1 MPSADLELPPGFASV
16 LACTAE
22 DVDGAVGALR
32 GDVGAGR
39 VCATVGF
46 DIECVRR
53 RRARYRAD
61 VRAAPLRAH
70 PPDARVPFG
79 GAGGR

>member
-1 MPSADLELPPGFASV
+1 MPSADLELPPGFAAV

-39 VCATVGF
+39 VCATVGC
-46 DIECVRR
+46 DLE
-53 RRARYRAD
+53 
-61 VRAAPLRAH
+61 
-70 PPDARVPFG
+70 
-79 GAGGR
+79 

>member
-1 MPSADLELPPGFASV
+1 MPSADLELPPGFATV

-46 DIECVRR
+46 DIE
-53 RRARYRAD
+53 
-61 VRAAPLRAH
+61 
-70 PPDARVPFG
+70 
-79 GAGGR
+79 